1 MASVEEC
8 DSAFRALADRMDG
21 ADSSKH
27 SQLDRTLSCTLTDLD
42 VTFAGHLHDGTLTDI
57 RQLSDG
63 DASAQKAQVRLTMS
77 SDDLVDLVAGRTT
90 FATAWAN
97 RRVKIDASVLDL
109 VRLRSIF

>member
-27 SQLDRTLSCTLTDLD
+27 SHLDRTLSCTLTDLD
-42 VTFAGHLHDGTLTDI
+42 VTFVGHLHNGTLTDI
-57 RQLSDG
+57 RQIADG
-63 DASAQKAQVRLTMS
+63 ENYAPKAQVRLTMS
-77 SDDLVDLVAGRTT
+77 SDDLVDLVAGRTK

-97 RRVKIDASVLDL
+97 RRVKIDASVFDL

>member
-1 MASVEEC
+1 MASVAEC

-27 SQLDRTLSCTLTDLD
+27 NHLDRILSCTLPDLD
-42 VTFAGHLHDGTLTDI
+42 VTFVGHLHDGTLTDI
-57 RQLSDG
+57 RQISDG
-63 DASAQKAQVRLTMS
+63 DAAVPKAQVRLTMS
-77 SDDLVDLVAGRTT
+77 SDDLVDLVAGRTK